1 MTRRRTGKS
10 KWMLCLTMALF
21 LMFGSLHF
29 VFAEEGLT
37 VAQEDIYAEAA
48 ETTDKADSTYEL
60 ESEPKLESRVEP
72 VTQPEADTDS
82 IMEPCTQPE
91 AVTESSVETGAQPR
105 IETESS
111 VEPDTQAKAETV
123 MAVPGTDEGGFV
135 STVTDDNASFLP
147 RPITSQNEFVIDEN
161 TDPLTANNED
171 TELDENEAIENT
183 NANMRLSIGSRASVT
198 IDDIWAK
205 KVNESIDIDGQ
216 KWYVVKKE
224 QNYNSSGVNYVLLIR
239 QAGDLVQFNPTGNNS
254 NDYSNSNLRTH
265 LNKEYDSYATSTIKQ
280 IAVVPSLSLS
290 SPSSKSV
297 FSLPTATPAGSQ
309 SKGRDI
315 FFALS
320 YADMYEVNGNSLAI
334 APLFN
339 NLPLWVWSRTAA
351 TSTGTGNLWGV
362 KRAAG
367 TMDGG
372 LSPASTNVYANPAVW
387 VRTTPLSYDITV
399 HYIDTNGVSIGSPS
413 SATYT
418 VAHGDPFTLDPSL
431 IPVISDYQYIQW
443 KVGSSGQLQDNNTP
457 VYLASVLAET
467 DIYLIYDQVPNTT
480 SLTIS
485 KMVEGPMAN
494 ETTAFKFTV
503 SIFDNS
509 GTALAG
515 AEFEYEI
522 TNVNNVT
529 MQTGTLQLDNSGEW
543 TFSLKHGERII
554 INGVSPDG
562 YIQVV
567 EEQNA
572 YYEASYIDSEDL
584 TSTKVVDK
592 DTTML
597 AMTEAPRTIDFT
609 NERIYVPET
618 GIADPDTMPYVMMP
632 IATTLLLAAK
642 TILRRRKGSSRLA

>member
-1 MTRRRTGKS
+1 MTRRSTGKS
-10 KWMLCLTMALF
+10 KWMLCLLMALF
-21 LMFGSLHF
+21 LLFGSLHY
-29 VFAEEGLT
+29 VFADEGLT
-37 VAQEDIYAEAA
+37 VAPENVLTGVT
-48 ETTDKADSTYEL
+48 ETTNQADPPFEPDF
-60 ESEPKLESRVEP
+60 EPKLESRVEP
-72 VTQPEADTDS
+72 ITQPEAF
-82 IMEPCTQPE
+82 
-91 AVTESSVETGAQPR
+91 TESIIETGAQPKV
-105 IETESS
+105 ETESS
-111 VEPDTQAKAETV
+111 VIPGTQPKVETELT
-123 MAVPGTDEGGFV
+123 VPGTDDVGLV
-135 STVTDDNASFLP
+135 SVVVDDNETLLP
-147 RPITSQNEFVIDEN
+147 RPVTSQNEIVIDEN
-161 TDPLTANNED
+161 IDMMTANNELI
-171 TELDENEAIENT
+171 ELGENVIDNT
-183 NANMRLSIGSRASVT
+183 NTNMRLSIGSRATAT

-205 KVNESIDIDGQ
+205 KVNESINIDGQ
-216 KWYVVKKE
+216 TWYVVKKL
-224 QNYNSSGVNYVLLIR
+224 QDYNSSGVNYVLLIR
-239 QAGDLVQFNPTGNNS
+239 QSGDLVQFNPTGNNS

-290 SPSSKSV
+290 SPSSKSA
-297 FSLPTATPAGSQ
+297 FSLPTATSAGSQ

-320 YADMYEVNGNSLAI
+320 YADMYEVNGNSLAM

-351 TSTGTGNLWGV
+351 TSTGTGNLWGI

-387 VRTTPLSYDITV
+387 VRTTPLSYDVTV

-418 VAHGDPFTLDPSL
+418 VAHGDPFTLDPAL

-443 KVGSSGQLQDNNTP
+443 KVGSSGQLQDNSTP
-457 VYLASVLAET
+457 VYLASVLVET

-485 KMVEGPMAN
+485 KVVEGPMAN

-503 SIFDNS
+503 SVFDNS
-509 GTALAG
+509 GTALDG
-515 AEFEYEI
+515 AEFKYEI
-522 TNVNNVT
+522 TNANDVT
-529 MQTGTLQLDNSGEW
+529 ILAGTLRLDHSGEW
-543 TFSLKHGERII
+543 TFNLKHGESIVI
-554 INGVSPDG
+554 TGISPDG
-562 YIQVV
+562 YIQIV
-567 EEQNA
+567 EDQNA
-572 YYEASYIDSEDL
+572 YYEASYMDSEDL
-584 TSTKVVDK
+584 TSTKVTSC

-618 GIADPDTMPYVMMP
+618 GIADLDNMPYAMMP
-632 IATTLLLAAK
+632 ITATLLLAAK
-642 TILRRRKGSSRLA
+642 TILHRRRSPRLA